1 MQQSSLSALLC
12 SILLVVFVAQLLLTN
27 FAEGQSGRDFG
38 CSKAYCS
45 AYGNCPEM
53 SCRGK
58 NKVLLRNV
66 TECGC
71 CHRCVEEKPQGE
83 GCPLDIT
90 GNLPGSQCAPHLK
103 CTPKPSPN
111 GGYSRDGTC
120 EPSKFNH
127 AINLLKVYQNLLLL
141 IFLNNFFF

>member
-1 MQQSSLSALLC
+1 MQQSSLNTLLC
-12 SILLVVFVAQLLLTN
+12 VFLIAFVGLLFLKN
-27 FAEGQSGRDFG
+27 EAEGQAGRDFG

-58 NKVLLRNV
+58 DKVLLRNV

-71 CHRCVEEKPQGE
+71 CHRCVEEKPTGE

-90 GNLPGSQCAPHLK
+90 GNLPGSQCAPHLR
-103 CTPKPSPN
+103 CTPKASAS
-111 GGYSRDGTC
+111 GGLSRDGTC
-120 EPSKFNH
+120 QPGKSVFRTG
-127 AINLLKVYQNLLLL
+127 LCGQT
-141 IFLNNFFF
+141 